1 MQHLLGEG
9 AFGCVYYAEML
20 PEAAD
25 DNSETTPIAVK
36 MLKGKWIIMCNNF
49 ILVQTP
55 KEGKTVSYLLPTHS
69 NPWQVAGE
77 YS

>member
-1 MQHLLGEG
+1 MLDTFWVKMQHLLGEG

-36 MLKGKWIIMCNNF
+36 MLKGK
-49 ILVQTP
+49 
-55 KEGKTVSYLLPTHS
+55 
-69 NPWQVAGE
+69 
-77 YS
+77 